1 MVYKAVLGLLLSL
14 GMKNLILAFGTVVAF
29 TSSAFGAEKCEYLF
43 SDGPTGYYQTSS
55 KFIGNEFNLVL
66 NEANMALF
74 DRVVNKQTE
83 LNLAD
88 QKAFFD
94 LLRDL
99 GVHDKQQLKQAELV
113 LGRKLSLEEATA
125 LRLARGLGR
134 TESGKRED
142 LLAYSGNYSA
152 DQLARKDRILELA
165 GFSLEDRVALQ
176 GNKLVDDVLTR
187 YTADNLIW
195 DNVSETPAQAVAMNR
210 EVLTQMNDLAA
221 VKSKGNRKTS
231 LNAKEAKDLYEEV
244 TRHPVARLLN
254 VKKYDPNSQMGFC
267 FGRAMTAHLEALSR
281 GVAKDSIRKVYV
293 VGSMKALVGDII
305 WQFHVATAVKSSDG
319 NWWVIDP
326 FFGKVVKLEQWYD
339 RMYSHDTKG
348 TLRLYVTD
356 SNRLGATSGG
366 GYRKGHLMMDFYNGY
381 FKDLFK
387 YYSLKAK
394 NEVPK
399 KPIYMKVFDWTLSM
413 INLGI

>member
-1 MVYKAVLGLLLSL
+1 
-14 GMKNLILAFGTVVAF
+14 MKNLILAFGTFVAF
-29 TSSAFGAEKCEYLF
+29 TSSAFAAEKCEYLF
-43 SDGPTGYYQTSS
+43 SDGPTAYYETSH
-55 KFIGNEFNLVL
+55 KFIGNEFNLLL
-66 NEANMALF
+66 NEPSMALF
-74 DRVVNKQTE
+74 DRVVNKQSE

-94 LLRDL
+94 LLHDL
-99 GVHDKQQLKQAELV
+99 GIQDKHQTRQAEAL
-113 LGRKLSLEEATA
+113 LSRKLSLEEATA
-125 LRLARGLGR
+125 LRVARGLGR
-134 TESGKRED
+134 TEKGLRED
-142 LLAYSGNYSA
+142 LLAYSGNYTK
-152 DQLARKDRILELA
+152 DQLARKDRVLELA
-165 GFSLEDRVALQ
+165 GFSLEDRMALQ
-176 GNKLVDDVLTR
+176 GNKLVDDILTR

-195 DNVSETPAQAVAMNR
+195 DNVSEKPAQAVAMNR
-210 EVLTQMNDLAA
+210 EVLKQMKDLAEA
-221 VKSKGNRKTS
+221 KPQGTRKAN
-231 LNAKEAKDLYEEV
+231 LDAKEAKALYEEV

-281 GVAKDSIRKVYV
+281 GVAKESIRKVYV
-293 VGSMKALVGDII
+293 VGAMKALVGDIV

-319 NWWVIDP
+319 GWWVIDP
-326 FFGKVVKLEQWYD
+326 FFGKAVKLEQWYD